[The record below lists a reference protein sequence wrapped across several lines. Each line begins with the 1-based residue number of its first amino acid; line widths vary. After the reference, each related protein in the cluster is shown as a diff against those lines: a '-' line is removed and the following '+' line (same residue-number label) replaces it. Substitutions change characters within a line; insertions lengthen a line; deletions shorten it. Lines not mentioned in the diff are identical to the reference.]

1 MSQKKKLTKEEIE
14 AMLTDY
20 QPETVEYDPAV
31 DGGDEHKI
39 RDEHLAEKE
48 KLKDVITRLKEKNR
62 GNRKVR
68 R

>member
-1 MSQKKKLTKEEIE
+1 MSQEKKPTKEEIE
-14 AMLTDY
+14 AMLKDY
-20 QPETVEYDPAV
+20 RPETVEYDPEV
-31 DGGDEHKI
+31 DGGDDHKV